1 MIRNFSVEN
10 YRSIKDRQTISFEA
24 TTLDK
29 DMHELLAVEVRP
41 GCFINKLGLFYGANA
56 SGKSNILFALEAVFE
71 IMILN
76 RTKKDEPIHS
86 YLPFAL
92 TAGKPTEF
100 KVDFFIGKTEYV
112 YEVSYNR
119 TEILSESL
127 TYYPTGKPA
136 LIYRRKYSGPDTQPD
151 IEFGSTLGLSAK
163 TKRSLAEATFNN
175 HSVLGSLGKLSLKE
189 DAGQLTALYND
200 IVDNIHNV
208 NGDNIYGT
216 LTKTLKAVC
225 NDSRKKE
232 FYIKL
237 LSKADF
243 NITNFFVDEHTSKL
257 YFESGPEGPESPAVL
272 KRRYHISFTNHASD
286 ADFEIRQKYQSD
298 GTLRFIELLDAL
310 YDMVTGTHTYFFDEL
325 GNRMHYDLLLFYL
338 TIFLHNSEDS
348 QLLFS
353 THSIML
359 LDEDIIRRDLIYL
372 TEKDRESASTT
383 FTRVSEL
390 GLHKN
395 ISLFNAYRQGKLGA
409 RPETGSPYLNLKK
422 D

>member
-10 YRSIKDRQTISFEA
+10 YRSIKDRQTVSFEA

-71 IMILN
+71 LMIFG
-76 RTKKDEPIHS
+76 RTKKEELIHC

-92 TAGKPTEF
+92 TADKPTEF

-200 IVDNIHNV
+200 IIDNIHNV

-225 NDSRKKE
+225 DDSRKKE

-243 NITNFFVDEHTSKL
+243 NITNFSVDEHITPKRNPDTDGDEEII
-257 YFESGPEGPESPAVL
+257 FAR
-272 KRRYHISFTNHASD
+272 RRYDISYTNHACD
-286 ADFEIRQKYQSD
+286 ADFKIKQKYQSD

-395 ISLFNAYRQGKLGA
+395 MSLFNAYRQGKLGA
-409 RPETGSPYLNLKK
+409 KPETGSPYLNLKK